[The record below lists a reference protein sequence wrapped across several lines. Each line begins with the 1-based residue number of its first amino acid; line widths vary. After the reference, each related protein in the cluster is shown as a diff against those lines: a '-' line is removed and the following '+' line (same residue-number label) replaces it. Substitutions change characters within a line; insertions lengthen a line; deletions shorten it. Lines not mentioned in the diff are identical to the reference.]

1 MTSYGPNFFLSSED
15 CILSLLTLLS
25 VVLIFFDIPHI
36 AE

>member
-1 MTSYGPNFFLSSED
+1 MVPVFLSSED

-25 VVLIFFDIPHI
+25 VAPVSFDILRI